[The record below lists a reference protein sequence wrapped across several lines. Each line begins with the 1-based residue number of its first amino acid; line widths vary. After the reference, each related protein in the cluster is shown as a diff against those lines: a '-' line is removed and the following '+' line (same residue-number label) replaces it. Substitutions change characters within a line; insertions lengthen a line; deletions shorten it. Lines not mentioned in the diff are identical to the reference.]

1 MGVWKKLPPTIMDG
15 LGVGFKM
22 PVEEIAVNVVET
34 ARDLEVEEMEMEATS
49 QTDELVILPATIC

>member
-34 ARDLEVEEMEMEATS
+34 ARDLEVEPCSLWMS
-49 QTDELVILPATIC
+49 KVVS